1 MVGAPAAVDA
11 VARARRMPRLR
22 VGLHLVL
29 VDGHPTLGCTEIP
42 GLVRRD
48 GRFDQN
54 MARAGIRFFFLP
66 QVRLQLAS
74 EIGAQFEAFRATGL
88 QLDHVNTH
96 KHIHVHPVVAEMMI
110 EIGRDYGMESVR
122 VPSEP
127 AEALR
132 AAFPEAR
139 YAAPFYRPWIG
150 GLQRR
155 LRNAG
160 LFVNDHVFG
169 LAWSG
174 NFDEERWLRLIP
186 HLPEGVT
193 EIYLHPATERTPALA
208 AAMPGYR
215 QEQELAALL
224 SPAVQSRIA
233 ASGATLATY
242 SDLATASA
250 KI

>member
-1 MVGAPAAVDA
+1 
-11 VARARRMPRLR
+11 
-22 VGLHLVL
+22 
-29 VDGHPTLGCTEIP
+29 
-42 GLVRRD
+42 
-48 GRFDQN
+48 
-54 MARAGIRFFFLP
+54 
-66 QVRLQLAS
+66 
-74 EIGAQFEAFRATGL
+74 
-88 QLDHVNTH
+88 
-96 KHIHVHPVVAEMMI
+96 
-110 EIGRDYGMESVR
+110 
-122 VPSEP
+122 
-127 AEALR
+127 
-132 AAFPEAR
+132 
-139 YAAPFYRPWIG
+139 
-150 GLQRR
+150 LQRR

-224 SPAVQSRIA
+224 SPAVQGRIA
-233 ASGATLATY
+233 ACGATLASY